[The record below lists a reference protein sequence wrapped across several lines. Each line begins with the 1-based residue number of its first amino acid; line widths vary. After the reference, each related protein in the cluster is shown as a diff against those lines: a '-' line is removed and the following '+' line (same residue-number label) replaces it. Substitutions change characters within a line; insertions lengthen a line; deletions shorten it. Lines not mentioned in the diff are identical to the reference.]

1 MSDTTKIAALLDR
14 WFGTGN
20 ESAFR
25 RAYEELGEQMVAP
38 PEVLA
43 VLGRAFTDEIRQDVL
58 IHLLDRTDGKLRGV
72 QAPAAYAKVAW
83 RRAIASALRKWG
95 PRNARASEVR
105 RYVSSLAEGEVLV
118 EIEERIDA
126 ARAIAIAERLSR
138 PGRLAVLLT
147 SRPDRIAN
155 EDWRS
160 LVASLP
166 PPSPPPPQ
174 VALDRDEASRLL
186 YPPQDP
192 ESAKMRHQRLNS
204 FDKAYKRALAQI
216 RQALEEDP

>member
-1 MSDTTKIAALLDR
+1 MSDTTKIAALLVR
-14 WFGTGN
+14 WFGTGD
-20 ESAFR
+20 EGAFR

-83 RRAIASALRKWG
+83 RRALASTLRKWG

-166 PPSPPPPQ
+166 PPPPPPPQ

-216 RQALEEDP
+216 RQALEEDS